1 MPGSYLETSPASG
14 WRRSRLDSGQG
25 VQSHALPSS
34 RQILS
39 GQQSALNINTLLLCG
54 GAGIR
59 ACTPGPWVRASTGSR
74 WAMGRGKKDVQV
86 VVEEG
91 PQLRT
96 PPHPQ
101 VVPLCSPHSASQCP
115 ERRPCLSGGGPAAP
129 MGAQQCPNL
138 DYPFCL
144 GSSPGLFRGS
154 PGRQWGWGWREA
166 GCGFTCSSISLHL
179 PLKAASPSA
188 SPPGTYDMW
197 P

>member
-115 ERRPCLSGGGPAAP
+115 ERRPCLSGGACSPHGGPAVP
-129 MGAQQCPNL
+129 Q
-138 DYPFCL
+138 
-144 GSSPGLFRGS
+144 PGLSFLPWEFPRAVPGQSWEAVGVGLEGGWVWFHLQQHLAPS
-154 PGRQWGWGWREA
+154 PSE
-166 GCGFTCSSISLHL
+166 SSQPISLSTWNL
-179 PLKAASPSA
+179 
-188 SPPGTYDMW
+188 
-197 P
+197 

>member
-1 MPGSYLETSPASG
+1 MPGSYLETSPARG

-74 WAMGRGKKDVQV
+74 WAMGRGKKDVKV
-86 VVEEG
+86 VVKKG

-101 VVPLCSPHSASQCP
+101 VRPSLFSALRLPVPRAPPLSERAGEGGLQPPWGPSSAPTWTFLFAFGVPQGCSGAV
-115 ERRPCLSGGGPAAP
+115 LGGSGSGAGGRLGVVSPAA
-129 MGAQQCPNL
+129 A
-138 DYPFCL
+138 
-144 GSSPGLFRGS
+144 SR
-154 PGRQWGWGWREA
+154 
-166 GCGFTCSSISLHL
+166 SISL
-179 PLKAASPSA
+179 
-188 SPPGTYDMW
+188 
-197 P
+197 